1 MLIAH
6 ETGAVTHF
14 PHNFNHLDPADL
26 FFVAKQVVGF
36 ILGNP
41 NAHHPP
47 AGVDIVF
54 TFKPQKEYG
63 GSLIT
68 LYYSKNNKAA
78 KRTFK
83 KHNKKSKAVAAFTYA
98 DLTGDATGST
108 YDVEVSR

>member
-41 NAHHPP
+41 NGHHPP
-47 AGVDIVF
+47 AGVPIVF
-54 TFKPQKEYG
+54 TFEPQKAHG

-68 LYYSKNNKAA
+68 LYYSKNEKAA

-83 KHNKKSKAVAAFTYA
+83 NHKKKVKVIAAFDYA
-98 DLTGDATGST
+98 DLT
-108 YDVEVSR
+108 